1 MFGNLVLI
9 LDSRVGLVIYLIVF
23 SVDLPYETTSLRE
36 IY

>member
-1 MFGNLVLI
+1 MFRNLVI

-23 SVDLPYETTSLRE
+23 SVDLPYEMTSIRE